1 MWIFQNAPRTW
12 VRCARCVYWST
23 VDYLVMLLMTMW
35 IITITIITVIFLCN
49 DVGLTFSLCGGKTPI
64 FLSFVFIKLYS
75 IYECV
80 CVYAQYYLIVRLL
93 VNCVLAYWMSI
104 SVCFSHR
111 IRWPYRY
118 TLHTLY
124 GFLWMMR
131 IMRKRGSVRLWFYEV
146 EMKTKSKV
154 INHRRCLCVFER
166 FCWRKHDIDG
176 KPAVTFLLVFFPV
189 FGAEIY
195 K

>member
-1 MWIFQNAPRTW
+1 MLVWHF
-12 VRCARCVYWST
+12 RCAAAKLRFFSRSF
-23 VDYLVMLLMTMW
+23 LLNY
-35 IITITIITVIFLCN
+35 I
-49 DVGLTFSLCGGKTPI
+49 
-64 FLSFVFIKLYS
+64 VFMS
-75 IYECV
+75 VCV